1 MEYTFQIPIRP
12 QVKQRPRFNGHAYTP
27 KKTREFEK
35 ILSVYFSKIKRPISF
50 ALEIEIDFVFQK
62 PKRAAKSYPSKGD
75 LDNYAKAVLDSM
87 NKRVFEDD
95 SQITKLTCSKK
106 FGESDLICVKVTR
119 INDA

>member
-1 MEYTFQIPIRP
+1 MEYTFQIPIKP

-35 ILSVYFSKIKRPISF
+35 ILSVYFSKIKNDILNLSLIF
-50 ALEIEIDFVFQK
+50 SFQK
-62 PKRAAKSYPSKGD
+62 PKRPAKSYPSRGD

-87 NKRVFEDD
+87 NKKVFEDD